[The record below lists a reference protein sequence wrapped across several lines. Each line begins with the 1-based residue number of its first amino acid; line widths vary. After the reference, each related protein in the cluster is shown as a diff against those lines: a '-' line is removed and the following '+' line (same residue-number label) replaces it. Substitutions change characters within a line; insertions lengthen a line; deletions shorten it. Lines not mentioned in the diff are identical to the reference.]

1 MIADPEAGAPP
12 AEGMRVE
19 ERAKLLMEAWKKTV
33 DVQQHFN
40 DTEMRIR
47 NLALTIIGAVVA
59 FARVLDVGG
68 DHSGHLVNPGLLFLA
83 LTILVGA
90 FWFMDR
96 HWYHRLLLGAVLE
109 GAELERR
116 LTELGIQ
123 VGLGTQISAMSPI
136 MLFGRRLRSN
146 HKLDAFYLV
155 LGTMSF
161 LAMAGSFGLLW
172 FWLSLLMAIAIWW
185 WRWLTVPLAT

>member
-1 MIADPEAGAPP
+1 MIADPEADAPP

-83 LTILVGA
+83 LTVLVGA

-116 LTELGIQ
+116 LTELGVQ
-123 VGLGTQISAMSPI
+123 VGLGTQISTIESHCT
-136 MLFGRRLRSN
+136 FR
-146 HKLDAFYLV
+146 
-155 LGTMSF
+155 
-161 LAMAGSFGLLW
+161 
-172 FWLSLLMAIAIWW
+172 
-185 WRWLTVPLAT
+185 